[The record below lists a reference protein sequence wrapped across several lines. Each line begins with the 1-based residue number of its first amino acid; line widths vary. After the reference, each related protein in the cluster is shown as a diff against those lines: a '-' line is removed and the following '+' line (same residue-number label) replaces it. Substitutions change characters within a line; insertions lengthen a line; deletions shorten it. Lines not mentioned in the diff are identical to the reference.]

1 MIQKT
6 IRVHTSVDVL
16 DARLREG
23 MAKLT
28 PVSFVSCADIAECRD
43 GEAVISLSGDD
54 EVIGK
59 LPAGNLRCFHLAG
72 AVSRDDTRLAGS
84 RIEFAQ
90 SEPLDRRL
98 RGRALVQQTIPG
110 YYRRG

>member
-6 IRVHTSVDVL
+6 IRVHPSVDVL

-43 GEAVISLSGDD
+43 GEAVISLSGDG

-59 LPAGNLRCFHLAG
+59 LTAGNLRCFDVAG
-72 AVSRDDTRLAGS
+72 AVSREDAVLGGS
-84 RIEFAQ
+84 RTEFAK
-90 SEPLDRRL
+90 SERLERLL
-98 RGRALVQQTIPG
+98 RGRALAHRQVAG
-110 YYRRG
+110 